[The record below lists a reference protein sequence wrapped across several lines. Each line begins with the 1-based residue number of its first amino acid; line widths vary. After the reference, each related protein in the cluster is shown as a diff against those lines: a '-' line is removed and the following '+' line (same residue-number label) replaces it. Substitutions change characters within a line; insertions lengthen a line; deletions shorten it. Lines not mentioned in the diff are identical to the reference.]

1 MSTLILL
8 RHGQSMWNSANLF
21 TGWIDVPLSK
31 KGIEEAKEAGRL
43 IKDITIDSIFVSS
56 LVRSEMT
63 ALIAMSEHQEGKT
76 PIIVHEDDEMMK
88 KWSKNYGDESTL
100 IPVYKAKELN
110 ERMYGELQGLNKTE
124 TINKYGQE
132 QVHIWRR
139 SFDVCPPKGE
149 SLAMTAERSIP
160 FFKDKIVK
168 ELNQGRNVFV
178 AAHGN
183 SLRSIIMHIENLTKE
198 EVLKLELETGQLVI
212 YSFDG
217 KTFKKQ

>member
-8 RHGQSMWNSANLF
+8 RHGQSMWNLANLF

-63 ALIAMSEHQEGKT
+63 ALVAMTEHTKGKT
-76 PIIVHEDDEMMK
+76 PIIVHEEDEMMK

-139 SFDVCPPKGE
+139 SFDVCPPQGE

-198 EVLKLELETGQLVI
+198 EVLNLELETGQLVI